1 METQYTEL
9 KTRNGKELQE
19 MRFPERKDCVK
30 DFLPQGIGFF
40 GGRPYSGKLRI
51 LLDICAS
58 VALGVPLW
66 GMETKRGDVLYVTR
80 GKTLRDMQRLMK
92 TIHAEGIGNLY
103 FADETEKSP
112 EGLCAQIGDFIDKHP
127 DTRLVVIDP
136 MMGYVGYDA
145 GEEKPVTALAW
156 IRQMRLFADERG
168 ISILLVKNTKN
179 KRIGSSVDCSFGMEE
194 SVASTDFTMYFSCH
208 RLSPISGTLIVAIN
222 GSQER
227 DLRFTFDWETG
238 KWSFVNEAPQIEE
251 WRGCAK

>member
-1 METQYTEL
+1 METNGIEM
-9 KTRNGKELQE
+9 KTWNGKELLE
-19 MRFPERKDCVK
+19 MRFPDRKDCVK
-30 DFLPQGIGFF
+30 DFLPQGIGLF

-51 LLDICAS
+51 LLEICAS
-58 VALGVPLW
+58 VALGAPLW
-66 GMETKRGDVLYVTR
+66 GMETTRGDVLYITR
-80 GKTLRDMQRLMK
+80 GKTMRDMQRLMK

-112 EGLCAQIGDFIDKHP
+112 EGLRAQIGDFIDKHP

-136 MMGYVGYDA
+136 MMGYVGYNA

-156 IRQMRLFADERG
+156 IGQMKRFADERG

-194 SVASTDFTMYFSCH
+194 SVGSTDFTMYFSCY
-208 RLSPISGTLIVAIN
+208 RLSPIAGILVVAIN

-227 DLRFTFDWETG
+227 DLRFSLDWESG
-238 KWSFVNEAPQIEE
+238 RWIFKSEAPQVEE

>member
-1 METQYTEL
+1 MKTNEL
-9 KTRNGKELQE
+9 KTCDSKELLE
-19 MRFPERKDCVK
+19 MKFPDREDCVK
-30 DFLPQGIGFF
+30 DFIPHGIGLF

-58 VALGVPLW
+58 IARGAPLW
-66 GMETKRGDVLYVTR
+66 GMETTRGDVLYISC

-92 TIHAEGIGNLY
+92 SIHAEGIGNLY

-136 MMGYVGYDA
+136 MMSCVEYIA
-145 GEEKPVTALAW
+145 GEKPVTPLAW
-156 IRQMRLFADERG
+156 IRQMKLFADERG

-179 KRIGSSVDCSFGMEE
+179 KRIGSCIDCAFDMEE
-194 SVASTDFTMYFSCH
+194 SIASMDFTMFFSCY
-208 RLSPISGTLIVAIN
+208 RLSPIAGTLSVAIN

-227 DLRFTFDWETG
+227 DLRFTLDWETG
-238 KWSFVNEAPQIEE
+238 RWVFKSVTPQIEE
-251 WRGCAK
+251 WRGCTK